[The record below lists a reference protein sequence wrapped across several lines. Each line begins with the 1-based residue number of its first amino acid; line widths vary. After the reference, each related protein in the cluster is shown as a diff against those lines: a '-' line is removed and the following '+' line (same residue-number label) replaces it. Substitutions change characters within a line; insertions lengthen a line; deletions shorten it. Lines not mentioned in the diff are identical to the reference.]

1 MRTISL
7 FIGCFI
13 LINLGFVS
21 NKTKVKITNQ
31 SEVII
36 KGKSNVNS
44 FECKYNSAFIEDEIQ
59 VSLAKQNAKNAWVL
73 NDINFQGTPVT
84 KPATYLRDI
93 LDEIVSKGLMT
104 VDELAI
110 FLDINEASI
119 RKYLACSDKPKY
131 KRAVEIL
138 FKIFDEIYKPQKHIP
153 IPAAPY
159 QSNYDNSDSY
169 FNLKTG

>member
-1 MRTISL
+1 MSKKSIGQKISKAMNVLDLTFKDVIPSSYNGYISSFGASIIQSGLEPTLAL
-7 FIGCFI
+7 FENENASTLEKKQLLPKLI
-13 LINLGFVS
+13 LN
-21 NKTKVKITNQ
+21 
-31 SEVII
+31 
-36 KGKSNVNS
+36 
-44 FECKYNSAFIEDEIQ
+44 
-59 VSLAKQNAKNAWVL
+59 
-73 NDINFQGTPVT
+73 
-84 KPATYLRDI
+84 I

-153 IPAAPY
+153 IPSAPY

-169 FNLKTG
+169 FDGYFSPKTS